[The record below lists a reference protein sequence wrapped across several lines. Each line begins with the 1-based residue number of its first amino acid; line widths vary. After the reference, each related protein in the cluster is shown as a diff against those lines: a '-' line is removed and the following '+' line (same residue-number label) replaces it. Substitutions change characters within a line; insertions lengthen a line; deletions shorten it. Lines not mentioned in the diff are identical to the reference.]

1 MQPQDTDT
9 LIEIGE
15 LQVHQSGSGNKE
27 LLEKFKQVGEE
38 GSIPY
43 QSWNNLG
50 AVLHKNGDIE
60 GLAYRLD
67 GLVDFD
73 FIFIYVSNPK
83 PK

>member
-60 GLAYRLD
+60 GLAHRVD
-67 GLVDFD
+67 GLGC
-73 FIFIYVSNPK
+73 
-83 PK
+83 